1 MLDDGTLIQ
10 KTLRVPRSPGPTG
23 DGRAV
28 ARRFDAALLQVGF
41 KASGDLLRHVS
52 GLSPAA
58 GEGLAGRVVAA
69 VRELVADHIAH
80 NPYFRDFPRGV
91 PDTTE
96 FWLECLRKAVGDAP
110 PPPVVDLLRLPGYG
124 RVQHSYEDLLAAHDE
139 LIPSVRDR
147 LTVLHL
153 GGTSAEEAR
162 ALYVELATSATPL
175 REEDLVLLDG
185 LARSCLD
192 GEQPGVVP
200 VRENRAVLNAARLAA
215 GRPPVAVDTVTDVLR
230 LACAASGGDV
240 TLVEPTRFRSFR
252 RAERRVLMAALDAVV
267 AAGRGKLGDVV
278 THRGRWQRLG
288 ERLHPHEHGAFP
300 HAQDVF
306 AVARGEREVRSFA
319 GRVEVAFAAG
329 DVLGAARLLSGAP
342 GRLVRSLDRV
352 LRSCAPGDVEDVVR
366 VVGSV
371 LGDVS
376 GRVLCSVREHLVNR
390 TAAGSTR
397 VFVNKE
403 GRGWVTPDERPG
415 LAPAVVDRLAAAVD
429 DELSRR
435 LPAHERLVVDPDVL
449 TLALPLSDKAVADGF
464 GVVPRGSV
472 TALDGELLRFF
483 VHWRQR
489 AEETD
494 FDLSAL
500 LLDDDFGFAGQVS
513 WTAYGSGGAYYSGDL
528 TDARD
533 GATEFIDV
541 PLDGVTARYV
551 VPQVNVYSG
560 EGFADVAESVFGFM
574 TRDRDQWGRPFEPA
588 TVRTRSDLRGTG
600 RVAVPMVFRRDDD
613 GSWSAKWLHL
623 HQRGATWGNRVEGNR
638 VSVALLVKSLVERR
652 STTVGH
658 VVELLRAKAGSSTT
672 WTPGAVFTEPVTY
685 IGLERPDG
693 LPAGSTAITLATLR
707 NLVPH

>member
-1 MLDDGTLIQ
+1 MLEDRTIIQ
-10 KTLRVPRSPGPTG
+10 KTLRVPRSPGPPG

-28 ARRFDAALLQVGF
+28 ARQFDATLLQAGF

-58 GEGLAGRVVAA
+58 AKALTVPAIVA
-69 VRELVADHIAH
+69 VRELVADHVGH

-96 FWLECLRKAVGDAP
+96 FWLECLREAIGDAP
-110 PPPVVDLLRLPGYG
+110 PPPVVDLLQLPAYG
-124 RVQHSYEDLLAAHDE
+124 RVQHSYEEMLAAHDA
-139 LIPSVRDR
+139 LVPSVKDR

-153 GGTSAEEAR
+153 GRTAAEEAR
-162 ALYVELATSATPL
+162 SLYSELATSGTPL
-175 REEDLVLLDG
+175 REEDLALLAD
-185 LARSCLD
+185 LALLFLD
-192 GEQPGVVP
+192 DDQPDTIP

-215 GRPPVAVDTVTDVLR
+215 GREPVAVDTVTDVLR

-240 TLVEPTRFRSFR
+240 TLVQPTRFRSFR

-267 AAGRGKLGDVV
+267 AANHAKLGDVT

-288 ERLHPHEHGAFP
+288 ERLHPHEHDAFP
-300 HAQDVF
+300 HARDVF
-306 AVARGEREVRSFA
+306 AVARGDRRVRSFA
-319 GRVEVAFAAG
+319 GRVEVAFGDG
-329 DVLGAARLLSGAP
+329 DVRCAVRLLSTAP
-342 GRLVRSLDRV
+342 GRLLRSLDRV
-352 LRSCAPGDVEDVVR
+352 LRSCVPDDAEDVVR
-366 VVGSV
+366 TVESV

-376 GRVLCSVREHLVNR
+376 GRVLCSVREHLANR
-390 TAAGSTR
+390 TTGHAAR

-403 GRGWVTPDERPG
+403 GRGWVTPDERPS
-415 LAPAVVDRLAAAVD
+415 LDRALVDRLTTAVD
-429 DELSRR
+429 DELLRR
-435 LPAHERLVVDPDVL
+435 LPAHDRLVVDPDVL

-464 GVVPRGSV
+464 GVMPRGSV

-489 AEETD
+489 SGATD

-500 LLDDDFGFAGQVS
+500 LLDDDFRFAGQVS
-513 WTAYGSGGAYYSGDL
+513 WTSHDSDGAYYSGDL
-528 TDARD
+528 TCAPD

-541 PLDGVTARYV
+541 PLGTVTARYV
-551 VPQVNVYSG
+551 VPQVNVYAG

-574 TRDRDQWGRPFEPA
+574 TRDRDQRGRPFEPS

-623 HQRGATWGNRVEGNR
+623 YQRGARWGNRVENNR
-638 VSVALLVKSLVERR
+638 LTVSVLVRSLVEHR
-652 STTVGH
+652 STSVGH
-658 VVELLRAKAGSSTT
+658 VVELLRAKAGACTT
-672 WTPGAVFTEPVTY
+672 WTPGMTFTEPVTY
-685 IGLERPDG
+685 IGVERPDE